1 MRMANAKSAAIPF
14 KNQSTAGL
22 SLIGTRDIS
31 ERVSEKIH
39 FDFVAGK
46 NYTSKGASRQM
57 ERRVR
62 EETAGTRG
70 ISLQRKPREIPHSAD
85 SVRNDKI
92 RGLARDGK
100 SAPEG
105 LEVEELRW
113 DIQRI
118 CWWGSRCTRRKDSGG
133 NCGGCG
139 RESADSREAAHR
151 MADGN
156 VPAVGAFCGERARD
170 AGRGSDAGRC
180 AAGSDAAG

>member
-57 ERRVR
+57 D
-62 EETAGTRG
+62 AGTRG

-100 SAPEG
+100 SAPEA

-118 CWWGSRCTRRKDSGG
+118 CWWGSRCTRRKDSSG
-133 NCGGCG
+133 NCGGCR